1 MAKSKKL
8 NIALFAAAFK
18 EGSEGGAYYDSD
30 NPEMQKEIACFIFDC
45 LEEAGA
51 IDDGDFEDFMKRVDL
66 DEMD

>member
-8 NIALFAAAFK
+8 NIALFATAFK
-18 EGSEGGAYYDSD
+18 EGSENGAYYDSD
-30 NPEMQKEIACFIFDC
+30 NLEMQKDVACFIFDC

-51 IDDGDFEDFMKRVDL
+51 IEDGDFEDFMKRTGL